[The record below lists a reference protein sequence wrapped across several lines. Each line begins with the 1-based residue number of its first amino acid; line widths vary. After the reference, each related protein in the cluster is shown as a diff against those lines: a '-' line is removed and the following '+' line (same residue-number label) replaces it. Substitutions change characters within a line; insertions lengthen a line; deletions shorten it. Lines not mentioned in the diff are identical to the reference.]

1 MFSHPIDYI
10 ISKTVTSYKLVQL
23 LLEYYLGTL
32 HLNWY
37 MVLGGSLE
45 VPRKS
50 FKTSI
55 SKVFHTSALL

>member
-10 ISKTVTSYKLVQL
+10 ISKTVTSLKLVQL

-37 MVLGGSLE
+37 MVSGGSLE
-45 VPRKS
+45 A